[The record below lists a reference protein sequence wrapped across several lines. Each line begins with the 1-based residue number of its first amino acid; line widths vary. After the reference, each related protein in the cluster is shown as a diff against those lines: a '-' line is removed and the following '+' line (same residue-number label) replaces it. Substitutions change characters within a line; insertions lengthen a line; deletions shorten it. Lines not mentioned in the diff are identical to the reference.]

1 MFSATAIWAFLGGA
15 KRWFTK
21 EAGAAALVA
30 VAVLAVIIGLACIR
44 SDIKSGAEARVNWK
58 WLTQLSELK
67 RKRAERN
74 AEINRNVAAAAAAE
88 RDAALKNLKDALES
102 KTRLEAELATLKDNP
117 VLYTRDERRRLF
129 K

>member
-1 MFSATAIWAFLGGA
+1 MTAIWAFLGGA

-21 EAGAAALVA
+21 EAATAALVA

-58 WLTQLSELK
+58 WLTQLSEIK
-67 RKRAERN
+67 RKSAERS
-74 AEINRNVAAAAAAE
+74 AEQQRNIAIAATAARE
-88 RDAALKNLKDALES
+88 AALINLKDALES
-102 KTRLEAELATLKDNP
+102 KAELEAALAAMKENPEL
-117 VLYTRDERRRLF
+117 YSRDERRRYF